1 MPSKMEGQ
9 SKAGNASENINGSN
23 DASAPPLDAKE
34 VDVELL
40 PLVHDIIRVLEKD
53 SNDVSQRNR
62 DSVDASQKIIELNK
76 KVEKVREDIYRLP
89 GIEVGKDEQMAQL
102 QNLKKQLQMKKE
114 LIAKYKDLN
123 LKVSG
128 LSGLHQAN

>member
-1 MPSKMEGQ
+1 M
-9 SKAGNASENINGSN
+9 
-23 DASAPPLDAKE
+23 
-34 VDVELL
+34 
-40 PLVHDIIRVLEKD
+40 LEKD

-102 QNLKKQLQMKKE
+102 QAGFHFDFWRLYWQRQSC
-114 LIAKYKDLN
+114 ARFA
-123 LKVSG
+123 G
-128 LSGLHQAN
+128 T